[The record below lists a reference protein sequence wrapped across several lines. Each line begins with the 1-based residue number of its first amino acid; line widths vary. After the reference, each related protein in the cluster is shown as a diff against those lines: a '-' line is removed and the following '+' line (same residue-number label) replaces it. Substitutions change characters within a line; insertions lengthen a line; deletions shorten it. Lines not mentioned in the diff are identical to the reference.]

1 MPKISVP
8 GDMGGD
14 LIIFPEGA
22 YNFVLKDIILGT
34 SQAGKP
40 KLTFRWICQSESENA
55 DDIDDYTSTIGE
67 TLLDSYSLQPQALF
81 GLNNIYKQ
89 MTQEQLPQ
97 GDYEMSEFVELVKD
111 ALNGASARI
120 IVEPDGAGERNNIV
134 KVTIT

>member
-1 MPKISVP
+1 M
-8 GDMGGD
+8 
-14 LIIFPEGA
+14 
-22 YNFVLKDIILGT
+22 
-34 SQAGKP
+34 
-40 KLTFRWICQSESENA
+40 
-55 DDIDDYTSTIGE
+55 
-67 TLLDSYSLQPQALF
+67 LDSYSLQPQALF